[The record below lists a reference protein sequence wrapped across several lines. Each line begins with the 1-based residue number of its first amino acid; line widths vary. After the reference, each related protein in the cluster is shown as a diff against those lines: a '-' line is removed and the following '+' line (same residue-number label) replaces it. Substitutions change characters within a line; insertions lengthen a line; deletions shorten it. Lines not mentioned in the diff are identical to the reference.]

1 METQEKELQTQ
12 NDRNSIASEQSE
24 RGDPPRKD
32 GTEPYTQAEIER
44 FMRAALRQADKAGQR
59 GEVPVGAVVVHGGK
73 IVARGCNE
81 RETKK
86 DPTAH
91 AEVVALKKAGQKLGR
106 WNLSDCD
113 LFVTLEPCV
122 MCSGAIV
129 YARIRTVYY
138 GADDLRFGCCGTVLN
153 LAQDERFNHRAR
165 VVGGVLQNA
174 CIAPIKE
181 FFREKRAAGKR
192 KFEA

>member
-1 METQEKELQTQ
+1 METQKEPYTQ
-12 NDRNSIASEQSE
+12 ATASAVIASEQSE
-24 RGDPPRKD
+24 RGNLSQKNIQ
-32 GTEPYTQAEIER
+32 EPYTQAEIER
-44 FMRAALRQADKAGQR
+44 FMRAALREADKAGQN
-59 GEVPVGAVVVHGGK
+59 GEVPIGAVVVRDGK
-73 IVARGCNE
+73 IIARGKNE

-138 GADDLRFGCCGTVLN
+138 GADDLRFGCCGTVMN
-153 LAQDERFNHRAR
+153 LAQDERLNHRAR
-165 VVGGVLQNA
+165 VVGGVLQQE
-174 CIAPIKE
+174 CIAPIQK
-181 FFREKRAAGKR
+181 FFHEKRAAGKR
-192 KFEA
+192 KFER

>member
-1 METQEKELQTQ
+1 MPNESAERLSGDFSQRYTQKEKE
-12 NDRNSIASEQSE
+12 
-24 RGDPPRKD
+24 K
-32 GTEPYTQAEIER
+32 
-44 FMRAALRQADKAGQR
+44 FMRAALKEAFKAGEA
-59 GEVPVGAVVVHGGK
+59 GEVPVGAVLVKSGK
-73 IVARGCNE
+73 IVSRGKNE

-91 AEVVALKKAGQKLGR
+91 AEVVAIRKAGKKLGR

-129 YARIRTVYY
+129 YSRVRTVYY
-138 GADDLRFGCCGTVLN
+138 GADDLRFGCCGTIMN
-153 LAQDERFNHRAR
+153 LAQEPRLNHRAE
-165 VVGGVLQNA
+165 VEGGILKEE

-181 FFREKRAAGKR
+181 FFRDKRKLGKR
-192 KFEA
+192 KFDAEE